1 MSDET
6 KRERAEHKANDRR
19 SDDELWKGLLH
30 EFFHDMLRSVLPEM
44 AGDADPNRKVVFR
57 ENEIRRLGNLVKY
70 DSDGP
75 SDPRRFVDILAKVPL
90 LSGEDAWILLHVEIQ
105 GRGGKGNFPLRM
117 HRYRCLLETRYS
129 QPVAALAIL
138 VQPIGEE
145 QSSGVY
151 RWEKYGTRVIYEY
164 PVLKVCEGDEEALRR
179 SDNPFDLARY
189 AGMMAWRR
197 RGDDASK
204 LHYMKLLLKELDR
217 RGWSHEKKAELL
229 WFIEGVMFLEDE
241 GAWRKWEE
249 ELEKRR
255 KEGSEMYVSLM
266 ERKGIE
272 KGLEQGIEKGLAQGI
287 EKGLEQGILL
297 GKTEMIREMLL
308 SGEPEEKILRFAKI
322 SGEELAALK
331 EQIKRE
337 IN

>member
-1 MSDET
+1 
-6 KRERAEHKANDRR
+6 
-19 SDDELWKGLLH
+19 
-30 EFFHDMLRSVLPEM
+30 
-44 AGDADPNRKVVFR
+44 
-57 ENEIRRLGNLVKY
+57 
-70 DSDGP
+70 
-75 SDPRRFVDILAKVPL
+75 
-90 LSGEDAWILLHVEIQ
+90 
-105 GRGGKGNFPLRM
+105 M

-129 QPVAALAIL
+129 RPVAALAIL

-204 LHYMKLLLKELDR
+204 LHYMKLLLRELDR
-217 RGWSHEKKAELL
+217 RGWSHAKKAELL

-241 GAWRKWEE
+241 GVCREWEE

-255 KEGSEMYVSLM
+255 KEGSDMYVSLM

-272 KGLEQGIEKGLAQGI
+272 KGIEKGLAQGI
-287 EKGLEQGILL
+287 EKGLAQ
-297 GKTEMIREMLL
+297 
-308 SGEPEEKILRFAKI
+308 
-322 SGEELAALK
+322 
-331 EQIKRE
+331 
-337 IN
+337 